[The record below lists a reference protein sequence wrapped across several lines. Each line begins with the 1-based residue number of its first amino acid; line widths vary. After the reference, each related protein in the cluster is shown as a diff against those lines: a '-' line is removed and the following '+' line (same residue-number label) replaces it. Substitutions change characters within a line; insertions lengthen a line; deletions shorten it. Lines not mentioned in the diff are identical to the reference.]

1 MTVLSGENASF
12 VEREPET
19 IERVFQSQET
29 GATESEVCL
38 ALASRFCLLTFR
50 RPAQMLRGVW
60 PCEKSKMSS
69 SREKRITRAITQAK
83 FQTACLSWRRD
94 LPVLDILHYAV
105 CIYKAEN

>member
-1 MTVLSGENASF
+1 MTALSGEDASL

-19 IERVFQSQET
+19 IELVFQSQET

-38 ALASRFCLLTFR
+38 ALASRLCLLTFR
-50 RPAQMLRGVW
+50 RPAQMLSAVW

-69 SREKRITRAITQAK
+69 GRQKRITRAITQAK

-94 LPVLDILHYAV
+94 LSVLDILHRAV
-105 CIYKAEN
+105 CIYKA

>member
-1 MTVLSGENASF
+1 MTALSGEDASL

-19 IERVFQSQET
+19 IERVFQSQEM

-38 ALASRFCLLTFR
+38 ALASRLCLLTFR
-50 RPAQMLRGVW
+50 RPAQMLSGVW

-69 SREKRITRAITQAK
+69 GREKRITRAIMQAK

-94 LPVLDILHYAV
+94 LPI
-105 CIYKAEN
+105 